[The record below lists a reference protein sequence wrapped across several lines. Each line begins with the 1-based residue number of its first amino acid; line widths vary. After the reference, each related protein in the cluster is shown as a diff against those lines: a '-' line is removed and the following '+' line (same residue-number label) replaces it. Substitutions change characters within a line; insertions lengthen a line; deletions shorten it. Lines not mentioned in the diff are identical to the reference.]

1 MKKIKNPLI
10 RRIPKELIG
19 DWKKY
24 LVVFLFLVLTIG
36 FVSGMYVANESMIT
50 SANEGV
56 TKYKQEDGHFEL
68 KKQADATLLSAI
80 ETGEK
85 ADVKQYYLDEA
96 KKKLDKKLPKKFK
109 EKFDEKFPDKF
120 KKEFDKKFPEQFKK
134 SFDKEFKKQFEQS
147 FPAKFASSF
156 KKEFDPEFK
165 QSFDATFVKQFDA
178 QFAAQVKQSL
188 LAQGMDAQTAGQM
201 LDTAVAQ
208 AKKDGSY
215 KKAYDSAYRKA
226 YAPAYKKAYDS
237 AYSSAYNEAH
247 DKAYSEAYDKAY
259 DEAYDKA
266 YKKAYDKAYK
276 KAYKKAYD
284 KAYKKAYD
292 KAWKKAQD
300 KIEDKYAD
308 AEEKYKLNDPDFKA
322 TKTTLYENFF
332 RNEEEDYN
340 NDGKKDGT
348 IRVFAKTKDINL
360 ACMLQG
366 SFPQKADEIA
376 IDRMHAD
383 NVGIKVGDTVTV
395 SGETYKVVGL
405 LAYVNYSTLHEKTT
419 DLMFD
424 ALKFDVA
431 MVTQDGFDRLHKSI
445 HYTYA
450 WKYETEPAD
459 EAGEKTRSDNFMRA
473 LLTQVVVADNELEDY
488 TPKYGN
494 PAINFATDDMGSD
507 KAMGGVLLDILVV
520 IIAFIFAVTISNTIA
535 KESSAIGTLRASGYT
550 KGELVRH
557 YLSMPVIVTLFAAIV
572 GNILGYTVFKNVVV
586 GMYYNSYS
594 LPTYQTVWNPDAFFK
609 TTIIPVVLMLAV
621 NLVVIIKMMRHTP
634 LQFLRHDLKKTKR
647 KKAMRLPKWSFLSR
661 FRLRIMFQ
669 NVTNYLILFV
679 GIWFIGIMLAM
690 AVGMPETLD
699 YYKSNVSD
707 MMFTNYQYVL
717 KSYENEDGDIITTD
731 NKDAEKFNMTS
742 LQHKSDTL
750 DEEIS
755 VYGIEDDSRYVKIS
769 DLSALKGNEA
779 YISAS
784 YADKY
789 SLSVGDTVVLDE
801 KYENK
806 QYEFEVAGIY
816 DHSQALAVFLSNEQ
830 YCEIFDMDSD
840 AFTGYLSDSEITDI
854 DEDEIATVI
863 TEHDITKMCDQ
874 LDHSMGSYMTYFQY
888 LCILLSAVLIYLLT
902 KLIIEKNEN
911 AISMTKILGYENR
924 EIASL
929 YLLSTTIVLVVIDV
943 VSVILGVV
951 IMKAVWRIM
960 LFSCSGWYAF
970 RISTMGYVKMFL
982 FILIGYLLV
991 MVLDFRRIKRI
1002 PMDQALKN
1010 VE

>member
-1 MKKIKNPLI
+1 MVRSVTGMKKKKTRNPLI
-10 RRIPKELIG
+10 RRIPRELAG
-19 DWKKY
+19 DWRKY
-24 LVVFLFLVLTIG
+24 LLVSLFLILTIG
-36 FVSGMYVANESMIT
+36 FVSGMYVANESMMK
-50 SANEGV
+50 AADEGV
-56 TKYKQEDGHFEL
+56 TKYKLEDGHFEL
-68 KKQADATLLSAI
+68 NEEADQTLLAAI
-80 ETGEK
+80 ATGEK
-85 ADVKQYYLDEA
+85 ADVKQYYTDKARRELD
-96 KKKLDKKLPKKFK
+96 
-109 EKFDEKFPDKF
+109 EKFDDEFEDKF
-120 KKEFDKKFPEQFKK
+120 KDEFDSQFK
-134 SFDKEFKKQFEQS
+134 E
-147 FPAKFASSF
+147 
-156 KKEFDPEFK
+156 EFDRKFNAEF
-165 QSFDATFVKQFDA
+165 QTQFD
-178 QFAAQVKQSL
+178 QTFAAQVKQTL
-188 LAQGMDAQTAGQM
+188 LAQGMDETMAAAM

-208 AKKDGSY
+208 AKQAGSY
-215 KKAYDSAYRKA
+215 QQAYDAAYESAYQKAYDT
-226 YAPAYKKAYDS
+226 AYDE
-237 AYSSAYNEAH
+237 AYGKAH
-247 DKAYSEAYDKAY
+247 DEAYEKAY
-259 DEAYDKA
+259 DEA
-266 YKKAYDKAYK
+266 
-276 KAYKKAYD
+276 
-284 KAYKKAYD
+284 
-292 KAWKKAQD
+292 WD
-300 KIEDKYAD
+300 KILDEIDEKYQKAEDKY
-308 AEEKYKLNDPDFKA
+308 ELNDPDFA
-322 TKTTLYENFF
+322 AVPVNLFENFY
-332 RNEEEDYN
+332 RNEEEDH
-340 NDGKKDGT
+340 DGDGVPDGNV
-348 IRVFAKTKDINL
+348 RVFKKTDEVNL
-360 ACMLQG
+360 ACLMEG
-366 SFPQKADEIA
+366 SFPASSDEIVV
-376 IDRMHAD
+376 DRMHAD
-383 NVGIKVGDTVTV
+383 NVGIAVGDTITV
-395 SGETYKVVGL
+395 GGEAYRVVGL
-405 LAYVNYSTLHEKTT
+405 IAYVNYATLHEKST
-419 DLMFD
+419 DMMFD
-424 ALKFDVA
+424 AIKFDVA
-431 MVTQDGFDRLHKSI
+431 MVTQEGFNSLHKTV
-445 HYTYA
+445 HYSYTWNYVD
-450 WKYETEPAD
+450 TPAD
-459 EAGEKTRSDNFMRA
+459 EVEQKAKSDDFMKA
-473 LLTQVVVADNELEDY
+473 LLTQVVCADKELEDY
-488 TPKYGN
+488 MPRYAN

-507 KAMGGVLLDILVV
+507 KAMGGVLLDILIV
-520 IIAFIFAVTISNTIA
+520 IIAFIFAVTISNTIV
-535 KESSAIGTLRASGYT
+535 KEASTIGTLRASGYT
-550 KGELVRH
+550 RGELVRH
-557 YLSMPVIVTLFAAIV
+557 YISMPVIVTLLAACV

-609 TTIIPVVLMLAV
+609 TTIIPVVLMLVV
-621 NLVVIIKMMRHTP
+621 NLIVIIKMMRHTP

-690 AVGMPETLD
+690 AVGMPETLE

-717 KSYENEDGDIITTD
+717 KSYENEDGDIIITD

-742 LQHKSDTL
+742 QQHKSDTL

-769 DLSALKGNEA
+769 NLSALKGNEA

-911 AISMTKILGYENR
+911 EISMTKILGYENR

-943 VSVILGVV
+943 ASVILGVV
-951 IMKAVWRIM
+951 IMKVVWRIM
-960 LFSCSGWYAF
+960 LFSYSGWYAF

-991 MVLDFRRIKRI
+991 MVLDFRRIKHI

>member
-1 MKKIKNPLI
+1 MKKKKIKNPLI
-10 RRIPKELIG
+10 RRIPRELLG

-24 LVVFLFLVLTIG
+24 LVVALFLILTIG
-36 FVSGMYVANESMIT
+36 FVSGMYVANESMLVA
-50 SANEGV
+50 ANEGV
-56 TKYKQEDGHFEL
+56 TKYKLEDGHFEL
-68 KKQADATLLSAI
+68 DKKADETLLSAI
-80 ETGEK
+80 ETGTK
-85 ADVKQYYLDEA
+85 ADVKKYYLDKA
-96 KKKLDKKLPKKFK
+96 KKELDEKFDDEFEKEFTDKFNTEFEEKFK
-109 EKFDEKFPDKF
+109 EEFDSEFQSKFDE
-120 KKEFDKKFPEQFKK
+120 
-134 SFDKEFKKQFEQS
+134 QFES
-147 FPAKFASSF
+147 M
-156 KKEFDPEFK
+156 FK
-165 QSFDATFVKQFDA
+165 QQFDA
-178 QFAAQVKQSL
+178 NFGAQFDMQFGAQVKQTL
-188 LAQGMDAQTAGQM
+188 LAQGLDESSADAMLAG
-201 LDTAVAQ
+201 AIAQ
-208 AKKDGSY
+208 AKQNGTYQS
-215 KKAYDSAYRKA
+215 AYDTAYKEAYQSAYDTAKKENYQSA
-226 YAPAYKKAYDS
+226 YDTAYKEAYRFAHDETYDTAYKEAYDE
-237 AYSSAYNEAH
+237 AYP
-247 DKAYSEAYDKAY
+247 EAYDKA
-259 DEAYDKA
+259 
-266 YKKAYDKAYK
+266 
-276 KAYKKAYD
+276 
-284 KAYKKAYD
+284 
-292 KAWKKAQD
+292 WD
-300 KIEDKYAD
+300 KIVKEIDDKYAD
-308 AEEKYKLNDPDFKA
+308 AEEKYELNDPDFTEVPVKV
-322 TKTTLYENFF
+322 YENFF

-340 NDGKKDGT
+340 NDGEAEGN
-348 IRVFAKTKDINL
+348 IRVYAKNDNVDL
-360 ACMLQG
+360 ACLLDG
-366 SFPQKADEIA
+366 AFPEKADEIA

-383 NVGIKVGDTVTV
+383 NVGIKVGDEISV
-395 SGETYKVVGL
+395 SGQKFKVVGL
-405 LAYVNYSTLHEKTT
+405 IAYVNYATLHEKST
-419 DLMFD
+419 DMMFD
-424 ALKFDVA
+424 AIKFDVA
-431 MVTQDGFDRLHKSI
+431 MVTQEGFDGLHKTV
-445 HYTYA
+445 HYAYTWNYVD
-450 WKYETEPAD
+450 TPAD
-459 EAGEKTRSDNFMRA
+459 EVEQKAKSDDFMKA
-473 LLTQVVVADNELEDY
+473 LLTQVVCADKELEDY
-488 TPKYGN
+488 MPRYAN

-507 KAMGGVLLDILVV
+507 KAMGGVLLDILIV
-520 IIAFIFAVTISNTIA
+520 IIAFIFAVTISNTIV
-535 KESSAIGTLRASGYT
+535 KEASTIGTLRASGYT
-550 KGELVRH
+550 RGELVRH
-557 YLSMPVIVTLFAAIV
+557 YISMPVIVTLLAACV

-609 TTIIPVVLMLAV
+609 TTIIPVVLMLVV
-621 NLVVIIKMMRHTP
+621 NLIVIIKMMRHTP

-679 GIWFIGIMLAM
+679 GILFISIMLAM

-699 YYKSNVSD
+699 YYKSNVSN

-717 KSYENEDGDIITTD
+717 KSYENEDGDIITTG

-784 YADKY
+784 YTDKY
-789 SLSVGDTVVLDE
+789 SLNVGDTVVLDE

-951 IMKAVWRIM
+951 IMKVVWRIM
-960 LFSCSGWYAF
+960 LFSYSGWYAF

>member
-1 MKKIKNPLI
+1 MKKKKIKNPLI
-10 RRIPKELIG
+10 RRIPRELLG

-24 LVVFLFLVLTIG
+24 LVVALFLILTIG
-36 FVSGMYVANESMIT
+36 FVSGMYVANESMLVA
-50 SANEGV
+50 ANEGV
-56 TKYKQEDGHFEL
+56 TKYKLEDGHFEL
-68 KKQADATLLSAI
+68 DKKADETLLSAI
-80 ETGEK
+80 ETGTK
-85 ADVKQYYLDEA
+85 ADVRQYYLDKA
-96 KKKLDKKLPKKFK
+96 KKELDEKFDDEFETEFTDKFNTEFEEKFK
-109 EKFDEKFPDKF
+109 EEFDSEFQSKFDD
-120 KKEFDKKFPEQFKK
+120 
-134 SFDKEFKKQFEQS
+134 QFES
-147 FPAKFASSF
+147 M
-156 KKEFDPEFK
+156 FK
-165 QSFDATFVKQFDA
+165 QQFDTNFGT
-178 QFAAQVKQSL
+178 QFDVQFSAQVKQTL
-188 LAQGMDAQTAGQM
+188 LAQGLDENSADAMLAG
-201 LDTAVAQ
+201 AVAQ
-208 AKKDGSY
+208 AKQNGTYQS
-215 KKAYDSAYRKA
+215 AYDTAYKEAYQSAYDTAKKENYQSA
-226 YAPAYKKAYDS
+226 YDTAYKEAYQS
-237 AYSSAYNEAH
+237 AH
-247 DKAYSEAYDKAY
+247 DEAYDTAYQEAY
-259 DEAYDKA
+259 DEAYPEA
-266 YKKAYDKAYK
+266 YE
-276 KAYKKAYD
+276 
-284 KAYKKAYD
+284 
-292 KAWKKAQD
+292 KAWD
-300 KIEDKYAD
+300 KIVEEIDDKYAD
-308 AEEKYKLNDPDFKA
+308 AEEKYELNDPDFTEVPVKV
-322 TKTTLYENFF
+322 YENFF

-340 NDGKKDGT
+340 NDGEAEGN
-348 IRVFAKTKDINL
+348 IRVYAKNDNVDL
-360 ACMLQG
+360 ACLLDG
-366 SFPQKADEIA
+366 AFPEKADEIA

-383 NVGIKVGDTVTV
+383 NVGVKVGDEISV
-395 SGETYKVVGL
+395 SGQRFKVVGL
-405 LAYVNYSTLHEKTT
+405 IAYVNYATLHEKST
-419 DLMFD
+419 DMMFD
-424 ALKFDVA
+424 AIKFDVA
-431 MVTQDGFDRLHKSI
+431 MVTQEGFDGLHKTV
-445 HYTYA
+445 HYSYTWNYVD
-450 WKYETEPAD
+450 TPAD
-459 EAGEKTRSDNFMRA
+459 EVEQKAKSDDFMKA
-473 LLTQVVVADNELEDY
+473 LLTQVVCADKELEDY
-488 TPKYGN
+488 MPRYAN

-507 KAMGGVLLDILVV
+507 KAMGGVLLDILIV
-520 IIAFIFAVTISNTIA
+520 IIAFIFAVTISNTIV
-535 KESSAIGTLRASGYT
+535 KEASTIGTLRASGYT
-550 KGELVRH
+550 RGELVRH
-557 YLSMPVIVTLFAAIV
+557 YISMPVIVTLLAACI

-679 GIWFIGIMLAM
+679 GILFISIMLAM

-717 KSYENEDGDIITTD
+717 KSYENEDGDIITTN

-960 LFSCSGWYAF
+960 LFSYSGWYAF